1 MKITENEIIEKMA
14 GIGYN
19 FEEDGVKKVTFTFD
33 NGKHISFK
41 NWDKVWKWYQHV
53 MD

>member
-1 MKITENEIIEKMA
+1 MKITENEIIVKMA
-14 GIGYN
+14 EIGYN
-19 FEEDGVKKVTFTFD
+19 FEEDSVKVTFTFD
-33 NGKHISFK
+33 DGKRISFK